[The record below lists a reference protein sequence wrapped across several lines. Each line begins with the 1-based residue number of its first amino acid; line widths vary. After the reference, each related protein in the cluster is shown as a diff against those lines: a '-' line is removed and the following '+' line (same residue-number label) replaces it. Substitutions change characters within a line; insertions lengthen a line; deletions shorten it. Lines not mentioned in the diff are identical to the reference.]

1 MTLKNAPG
9 AKTAQNRGNFVLGL
23 VFIWLPLTN
32 GWDSQGHKAPEG
44 TLTVREVFQRE
55 LHEVQDR
62 LVEIAD
68 SVSVIIEKATQAF
81 LANEVAK
88 ADEAI
93 ALSEANEEKAL
104 ALDELVIR
112 ILARQ
117 SPVAR
122 DLRILVSALRISASL
137 ERMGALASHIAS
149 IARYRF
155 PGSAVPDSLRGT
167 FEEMGA
173 LDIQLAKKV
182 AEVLRNTDVDLAR
195 AIQAEDERVDELHRH
210 IFDVVL
216 ADDWKEN
223 AMFTVDVTLAS
234 RYFERFA
241 DHVVDISSK
250 VSYLTTGEWHEAE

>member
-1 MTLKNAPG
+1 
-9 AKTAQNRGNFVLGL
+9 
-23 VFIWLPLTN
+23 
-32 GWDSQGHKAPEG
+32 
-44 TLTVREVFQRE
+44 VRQVFQNE

-62 LVEIAD
+62 LVEISD
-68 SVSVIIEKATQAF
+68 SVATIMEKASAAF
-81 LANEVAK
+81 LGGDVAK

-93 ALSEANEEKAL
+93 ALSESNEEKAL
-104 ALDELVIR
+104 ALDELVIK

-122 DLRILVSALRISASL
+122 DLRILVSALRMSASL
-137 ERMGALASHIAS
+137 ERMGALAGHIAS
-149 IARYRF
+149 IARYRY
-155 PGSAVPDSLRGT
+155 PGSAVPASLRST

-173 LDIQLAKKV
+173 LDIKLANKV
-182 AEVLRNTDVDLAR
+182 TEVLRNTDVDQAR

>member
-1 MTLKNAPG
+1 MR
-9 AKTAQNRGNFVLGL
+9 Q
-23 VFIWLPLTN
+23 
-32 GWDSQGHKAPEG
+32 
-44 TLTVREVFQRE
+44 VFQNE

-62 LVEIAD
+62 LVEISD
-68 SVSVIIEKATQAF
+68 SVATIMEKASTAF
-81 LANEVAK
+81 LGGDVAK

-93 ALSEANEEKAL
+93 ALSESNEEKAL
-104 ALDELVIR
+104 ALDELVIK

-137 ERMGALASHIAS
+137 ERMGALAGHIAS
-149 IARYRF
+149 IARYRY
-155 PGSAVPDSLRGT
+155 PGSAIPASLRAT

-173 LDIQLAKKV
+173 LDIKLANKV
-182 AEVLRNTDVDLAR
+182 TEVLRNTDVDQAR

-210 IFDVVL
+210 VFDIVL

-250 VSYLTTGEWHEAE
+250 VSYLTTGEWNESE

>member
-1 MTLKNAPG
+1 M
-9 AKTAQNRGNFVLGL
+9 
-23 VFIWLPLTN
+23 
-32 GWDSQGHKAPEG
+32 
-44 TLTVREVFQRE
+44 REVFQRE

-62 LVEIAD
+62 LVEIAE

-93 ALSEANEEKAL
+93 ALSESNEEKAL
-104 ALDELVIR
+104 ALDELVIK

-155 PGSAVPDSLRGT
+155 PGSAVPDSLRKT
-167 FEEMGA
+167 FEEMGS

-182 AEVLRNTDVDLAR
+182 TEVLKNTDVDLAR

-250 VSYLTTGEWHEAE
+250 VSYLTTGEWHETE

>member
-1 MTLKNAPG
+1 M
-9 AKTAQNRGNFVLGL
+9 
-23 VFIWLPLTN
+23 
-32 GWDSQGHKAPEG
+32 
-44 TLTVREVFQRE
+44 REVFQRE

-62 LVEIAD
+62 LVEMAE
-68 SVSVIIEKATQAF
+68 SVSSIIEKATHAF

-93 ALSEANEEKAL
+93 ALSESNEEKAL
-104 ALDELVIR
+104 ALDELVIK

-137 ERMGALASHIAS
+137 ERMGALAGHIAS

-155 PGSAVPDSLRGT
+155 PGSAVPDSLRKT

-182 AEVLRNTDVDLAR
+182 TEVLRNTDVDQAR

>member
-1 MTLKNAPG
+1 MR
-9 AKTAQNRGNFVLGL
+9 Q
-23 VFIWLPLTN
+23 
-32 GWDSQGHKAPEG
+32 
-44 TLTVREVFQRE
+44 VFQNE

-62 LVEIAD
+62 LVEISD
-68 SVSVIIEKATQAF
+68 SVTKIMEKASAAF
-81 LANEVAK
+81 LGSDVAK

-93 ALSEANEEKAL
+93 ALSESNEEKAL
-104 ALDELVIR
+104 ALDELVIK

-137 ERMGALASHIAS
+137 ERMGALAGHIAA

-155 PGSAVPDSLRGT
+155 PGSAVPASLRAT
-167 FEEMGA
+167 FEEMGE
-173 LDIQLAKKV
+173 LDIKLAHKV
-182 AEVLRNTDVDLAR
+182 TEVLRNTDVDQAR
-195 AIQAEDERVDELHRH
+195 AIQAEDERVDELHRNV
-210 IFDVVL
+210 FDVVL

-250 VSYLTTGEWHEAE
+250 VSYLTTGEWNESE